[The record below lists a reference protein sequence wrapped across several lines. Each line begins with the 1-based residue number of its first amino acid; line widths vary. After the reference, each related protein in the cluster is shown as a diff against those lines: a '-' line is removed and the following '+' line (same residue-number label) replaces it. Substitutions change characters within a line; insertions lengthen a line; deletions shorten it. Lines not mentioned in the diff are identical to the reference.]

1 MKQLLIYLA
10 ALICELLGLGIA
22 WTNRATIGSSVTLLT
37 FVGFFVV
44 LGFLLALKT
53 DTEAA
58 LGAIVKL
65 RLRPGDMLNG
75 DRSTDTQIV
84 VTPAKPKD
92 GAA

>member
-10 ALICELLGLGIA
+10 ALICELLGLGSA
-22 WTNRATIGSSVTLLT
+22 WMNRAIIGTSITLMC

-44 LGFLLALKT
+44 LGFLLALKS
-53 DTEAA
+53 DTEEA

-65 RLRPGDMLNG
+65 RLRPGDLLNG
-75 DRSTDTQIV
+75 DRATDPQVV
-84 VTPAKPKD
+84 VTPATPKD